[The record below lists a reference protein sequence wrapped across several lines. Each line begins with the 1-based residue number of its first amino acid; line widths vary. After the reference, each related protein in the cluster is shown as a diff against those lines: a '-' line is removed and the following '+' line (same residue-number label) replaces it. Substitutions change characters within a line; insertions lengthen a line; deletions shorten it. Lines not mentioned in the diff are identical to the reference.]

1 MRNLLIGN
9 GLSISISKNFSYS
22 SLREKVSGEL
32 SPAVARLFDKLQTD
46 DFEHLLTKIKDA
58 REVLDAI
65 TDGQVLVSQTIS
77 DEIKGKLIEAIQSM
91 NPRGPMEHGL
101 DPQLLNNALTKYK
114 NIFTTNYD
122 IYLYWGRMGARR
134 NFNIIDF
141 FFSQNTFD
149 RNNVDQRNR
158 DAIYY
163 LHGSLFLFEE
173 NSKIIKIN
181 KGSFPTLDQAI
192 QDRITN
198 GNNYPLFISEG
209 SSAEK
214 LSAIK
219 KNEYLSFCY
228 DNLRVMTGDLDI
240 YGHGLSPEVDNHIIE
255 AIKAA
260 DLEAIRYY
268 QYNLSEMTASEIA
281 HLQAIL
287 NQRLDAN
294 VILIDS
300 KEHDLSKWS
309 VYEGF

>member
-9 GLSISISKNFSYS
+9 GLSISISNNFSYS
-22 SLREKVSGEL
+22 SLRDKISDDL

-58 REVLDAI
+58 REVIEAI

-77 DEIKGKLIEAIQSM
+77 DEIKSKLIEAIQSM
-91 NPRGPMEHGL
+91 NPRCPMDHGL
-101 DPQLLNNALTKYK
+101 DPQLLNSALTKYK

-122 IYLYWGRMGARR
+122 IYLYWGRMGANR

-163 LHGSLFLFEE
+163 LHGALFLFEE
-173 NSKIIKIN
+173 NNKVLKISK
-181 KGSFPTLDQAI
+181 GGFPTLDQAI
-192 QDRITN
+192 QDKITN
-198 GNNYPLFISEG
+198 GNSYPLFISEG

-228 DNLRVMTGDLDI
+228 DNLRGMTGELDI
-240 YGHGLSPEVDNHIIE
+240 YGHGLSPDVDSHIIE
-255 AIKAA
+255 AVKSAQL
-260 DLEAIRYY
+260 DVIRYY
-268 QYNLSEMTASEIA
+268 QYNLSEMTQPETA
-281 HLQAIL
+281 HLQTTL
-287 NQRLDAN
+287 NQKLGKEI
-294 VILIDS
+294 ILIDS
-300 KEHDLSKWS
+300 KEHDLNKWS
-309 VYEGF
+309 VFEGF